1 MMIEFLIGIIIGLV
15 LGFMYLVH
23 SVKVHVKNQ
32 EKIKIYKTIDTGRR
46 IEPNLSI
53 ELVNNVY
60 LVYNEKTSEFVC
72 QGNTHAEIEERL
84 LFNKISDAVLVD
96 KNNIDSKFYIFK
108 DGKLETV
115 RAV

>member
-1 MMIEFLIGIIIGLV
+1 MMIEFLIGIFMGLV

-32 EKIKIYKTIDTGRR
+32 ENIKIYKTIDINRR

-60 LVYNEKTSEFVC
+60 LIYNEKTSEFIC
-72 QGNTHAEIEERL
+72 QGNTHAEIEEKL
-84 LFNKISDAVLVD
+84 MFNNISDAVLID
-96 KNNIDSKFYIFK
+96 KNNIDRKFYIFK
-108 DGKLETV
+108 DGKLETIT
-115 RAV
+115 AA